1 MTTTAP
7 AATGSASS
15 SSGSLRAYLITRL
28 LLVIPMIWILV
39 TVVFFVMRVVGDPIE
54 AAFGGKVT
62 PQDLANRRHQ
72 AGLDRPLLTQYWD
85 YLKGVAHFDFGTTLT
100 THEQISTLV
109 IQRGAATLELSVYA
123 VIVALAVGVP
133 LGRLAARYRD
143 RLPDVTIRLFAV
155 LAYATPVFF
164 LGLLFK
170 LLFAV
175 KLGWLPTSRQASA
188 DVDSV
193 LTDDV
198 SPDTHIYLLN
208 AILYGKSSS
217 VVDVLKH
224 AVLPALTL
232 GLYAA
237 GIFTR
242 LIRVNLLQTLR
253 ADYVEAARARGIK
266 ERWVVQRHAFR
277 NALIPVVTAIGLQIA
292 ALLSGSV
299 LTETTFEWQG
309 IGYTLAQFLRTV
321 DFIAVQGI
329 VTAIAVIVALISF
342 VIDVIVAIV
351 DPRVRY

>member
-1 MTTTAP
+1 MTTTTT
-7 AATGSASS
+7 AAKP
-15 SSGSLRAYLITRL
+15 SSGLRAYLITRV
-28 LLVIPMIWILV
+28 LLVIPMVWILV
-39 TVVFFVMRVVGDPIE
+39 TLVFFVMRVVGDPIE

-62 PQDLANRRHQ
+62 PQDLANRRHA

-85 YLKGVAHFDFGTTLT
+85 YLTGIVHFDFGKSQKN
-100 THEQISTLV
+100 EEISTVVL
-109 IQRGAATLELSVYA
+109 QKGAATLELTFYA
-123 VIVALAVGVP
+123 VLVALVVAVP

-155 LAYATPVFF
+155 LAYAMPVFF

-175 KLGWLPTSRQASA
+175 KLGWLPASRQASP
-188 DVDSV
+188 DVKAILDNQV
-193 LTDDV
+193 V
-198 SPDTHIYLLN
+198 PDTHIYLLN
-208 AILYGKSSS
+208 AILYGDGSYIR
-217 VVDVLKH
+217 DVLEH

-253 ADYVEAARARGIK
+253 ADYVEAARARGVK
-266 ERWVVQRHAFR
+266 ERWVMRRHALR
-277 NALIPVVTAIGLQIA
+277 NAMIPVFTAIGLQIA
-292 ALLSGSV
+292 GLLSGSV

-309 IGYTLAQFLRTV
+309 LGFAVAQYLRSV

-329 VTAIAVIVALISF
+329 VAAIAVIVALISL
-342 VIDVIVAIV
+342 VIDVVAAVV